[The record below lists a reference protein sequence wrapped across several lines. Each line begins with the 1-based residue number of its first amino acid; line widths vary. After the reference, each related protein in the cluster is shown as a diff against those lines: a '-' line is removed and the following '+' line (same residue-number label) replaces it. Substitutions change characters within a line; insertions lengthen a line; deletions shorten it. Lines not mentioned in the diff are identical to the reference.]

1 MSQERDDADS
11 IGKLITPASWI
22 RNFIVTHPAY
32 KNDSVVSDE
41 INYDLAK
48 AIDEM

>member
-1 MSQERDDADS
+1 VREADS
-11 IGKLITPASWI
+11 TGKLITPASWI
-22 RNFIVTHPAY
+22 RNFIVTHPEY
-32 KNDSVVSDE
+32 NNDSVVSDE